1 MKIKDLQN
9 RLDYLIEYVKKN
21 PNTEISSLLISVRG
35 FSMRFKYLY
44 NEIYGIHQL
53 KIRLH
58 NHLNERIIFYDYIP
72 KNIDSIDAYALY
84 TTFIA
89 YVENQLYGFQDDL
102 LNQLRSGAVE
112 LNRSEIK

>member
-1 MKIKDLQN
+1 MKIKDLQK

-53 KIRLH
+53 KIRFH
-58 NHLNERIIFYDYIP
+58 NHLNGRIIFHEYIP
-72 KNIDSIDAYALY
+72 KYIDRINAHILYLDFID
-84 TTFIA
+84 F
-89 YVENQLYGFQDDL
+89 VSEQLYMFHDEIL
-102 LNQLRSGAVE
+102 SQLKSGAVE